1 MADNIINFVIFAA
14 VLAFVFYITRKDK
27 EDEL

>member
-1 MADNIINFVIFAA
+1 MADNIINFAIFAA
-14 VLAFVFYITRKDK
+14 CILFVLYITRKDK

>member
-1 MADNIINFVIFAA
+1 MADNIINFAIFAA
-14 VLAFVFYITRKDK
+14 CLLFTFCITRKDK

>member
-1 MADNIINFVIFAA
+1 MADNIINFAIFAA
-14 VLAFVFYITRKDK
+14 CLLLVFYITRKDK

>member
-1 MADNIINFVIFAA
+1 MADNIINFAIFAA
-14 VLAFVFYITRKDK
+14 CLLFVFYITRKDK

>member
-1 MADNIINFVIFAA
+1 MADNIINYFIFALTL
-14 VLAFVFYITRKDK
+14 VFVFYITRKDK